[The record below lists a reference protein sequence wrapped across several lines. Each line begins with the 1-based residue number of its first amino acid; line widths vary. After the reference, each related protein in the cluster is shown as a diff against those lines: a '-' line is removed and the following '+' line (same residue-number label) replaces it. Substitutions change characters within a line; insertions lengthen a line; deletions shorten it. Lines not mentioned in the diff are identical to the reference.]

1 MQINAKPNGSEIKLT
16 KRESDMLDSAKQ
28 LIELLGKHG
37 SPSMQ
42 TAAGT
47 ACGAIMKLQY
57 ELQPEIVEND
67 PLQPDQTKV
76 KQETTAA

>member
-16 KRESDMLDSAKQ
+16 KRESGLLDNAKQ

-37 SPSMQ
+37 SPSLQ
-42 TAAGT
+42 QNAGT

-57 ELQPEIVEND
+57 ELEPESVEA
-67 PLQPDQTKV
+67 PY
-76 KQETTAA
+76 